1 MSGAISCFGDLLIC
15 NLMLITIS
23 IVNDFLKLKEAA
35 VFAKTTKISALNY
48 RHLAEA
54 WNRLS
59 KTKSLTSYVLDTSL
73 KIAHLF

>member
-35 VFAKTTKISALNY
+35 VFAKISALNY

-59 KTKSLTSYVLDTSL
+59 KTKSLTSNVLETSL
-73 KIAHLF
+73 KFAHLF